1 MNMDVNKIIYVKNNQ
16 AEYWCR
22 YFRHWYNIP
31 VFITNGDRDSRS
43 ALYKDGTSFII
54 ISDYMITTRNI
65 EFIINRLWHE
75 VAHLYY
81 RDVWKPWDICF
92 EYRADLLASAAT
104 DRTVSLN
111 RLYDVKNLASDPNAV
126 KLLDKR
132 IENLYG
138 APDTYTKEQ
147 AFHMLSCL
155 RPVNIIS

>member
-1 MNMDVNKIIYVKNNQ
+1 MDVNKIIFIKNKHT
-16 AEYWCR
+16 EYWCR
-22 YFRHWYNIP
+22 YFRNWYNLP

-54 ISDYMITTRNI
+54 VSDYMITTRNT
-65 EFIINRLWHE
+65 EFIFNRLWHE

-81 RDVWKPWDICF
+81 RDVWKPWDIRF

-104 DRTVSLN
+104 GRAVSLD
-111 RLYDVKNLASDPNAV
+111 RLHVVKRLASDPNAV
-126 KLLDKR
+126 MLLAKR

-147 AFHMLSCL
+147 AFHMLSSL